1 MCKGLPAVKIFATDL
16 DEASL
21 SIGRNA
27 AYPSTAADAIPPDLR
42 ERFTLNKG
50 HQIEIRKELRSCVI
64 FARHNICT
72 DPPFPEI
79 RLISCRNLLIYFTP
93 PLQEKMISL
102 LSFSLQPGG
111 LLLLGGSESFSRY
124 RLATLPGQRKP
135 SYQRLASVAIREREV
150 LPTQHLQLQDALT
163 DISELVALRRVAE
176 GSLQEFER
184 LTDALDPVVWKRD
197 LLSGKCLY
205 ISARI
210 QDLTG
215 WQAQE
220 VAALPD
226 LLDSTIVPEDRP
238 AVRAARDA
246 GQAGWTVTYGFT
258 RRDGQRRTMLEVAIP
273 LRDASSDHAV
283 VGTLSDITD
292 RHQQAS
298 RLALLR
304 ESLQALLARD
314 PDPTALLDGDLRV
327 VLINPA
333 FTRLLPALAPED
345 GEVPPLTVLER
356 LVPLASGRAKA
367 DGAMAEVLRAVAL
380 QAGANA
386 STPVRLPVAWAEGQ
400 APAAGAPEA
409 FTLELVPVPADLE
422 APGLLLRLRG
432 LAADQRQ
439 SSNTPPFVD

>member
-1 MCKGLPAVKIFATDL
+1 DL
-16 DEASL
+16 ENIQRSL
-21 SIGRNA
+21 NQGMVIV
-27 AYPSTAADAIPPDLR
+27 DKDLR
-42 ERFTLNKG
+42 VTLFSPLAVRVFGLVSQDVG
-50 HQIEIRKELRSCVI
+50 HPLIGIPTTVPIHGLREALLSVVHEG
-64 FARHNICT
+64 R
-72 DPPFPEI
+72 
-79 RLISCRNLLIYFTP
+79 SRNL
-93 PLQEKMISL
+93 EA
-102 LSFSLQPGG
+102 LS
-111 LLLLGGSESFSRY
+111 EEN
-124 RLATLPGQRKP
+124 
-135 SYQRLASVAIREREV
+135 SYW
-150 LPTQHLQLQDALT
+150 LQLMPYRDSASQILGAIMMMT

-176 GSLQEFER
+176 ASLQEFEH

-197 LLSGKCLY
+197 LLSDKILY
-205 ISARI
+205 INARI

-215 WQAQE
+215 WKAAE

-226 LLDSTIVPEDRP
+226 LLDSAIVPEDRP

-273 LRDASSDHAV
+273 LLDASSDHAV

-292 RHQQAS
+292 QHQQAS
-298 RLALLR
+298 HLALLR

-333 FTRLLPALAPED
+333 FTRLVPTSTPEG
-345 GEVPPLTVLER
+345 GEAPPLTVIER
-356 LVPLASGRAKA
+356 LVPLASGRGKA
-367 DGAMAEVLRAVAL
+367 EGAMAEVLRAVAQ

-386 STPVRLPVAWAEGQ
+386 ANPVRLPVAWAEGQ
-400 APAAGAPEA
+400 APASEGPEA
-409 FTLELVPVPADLE
+409 FTLEVVPVPADLE

-439 SSNTPPFVD
+439 SSNTTPFAD